1 MNWAAS
7 LPPQK
12 TSYPQVSSLDSQV
25 TFFEALK
32 IQWFPSYFSSIKDD
46 SERKER
52 QLLGRLKI
60 LCFVNWFEQETCAG
74 RSRIT
79 PLKFKI
85 HKRKRLRR
93 TDIPFPRHIC
103 WYPFNPFVRVLWFSN
118 IYVNFQGCTLP
129 ETNRMHGMLT
139 HPDVTVAFV
148 ALVVV
153 KRCYWIFTRSVLV
166 SWSVVLATRWL
177 CTVDWGGWPY
187 WSSSFSRLLDLQ
199 FSCIW
204 R

>member
-1 MNWAAS
+1 MIWAAS

-12 TSYPQVSSLDSQV
+12 TSYPQVFSLDSQV

-32 IQWFPSYFSSIKDD
+32 IQWFPPYFPSIKDD

-60 LCFVNWFEQETCAG
+60 LCFVNWFKQETCAG

-79 PLKFKI
+79 PLKFER

-93 TDIPFPRHIC
+93 TDIPFRRHIC
-103 WYPFNPFVRVLWFSN
+103 WYPFNPFIRVLWFSN

-129 ETNRMHGMLT
+129 ETNRTPPGMLSVT
-139 HPDVTVAFV
+139 HHVTELPDCRVI
-148 ALVVV
+148 VVV

-166 SWSVVLATRWL
+166 SLSVVLATRWL
-177 CTVDWGGWPY
+177 AAQVTKG
-187 WSSSFSRLLDLQ
+187 RLAILK
-199 FSCIW
+199 
-204 R
+204 